1 MRFAVARQQG
11 LTEDIAGLV
20 DDGYEATELDERH
33 KLAVAFTDAFLA
45 ATPPDEELQAALRA
59 EFSDAE
65 IVEMATAVL
74 AFHAFSK
81 MLIALGLEPEQMDT
95 IVHAT
100 PGSAPR

>member
-20 DDGYEATELDERH
+20 DDGYEQTELDARH
-33 KLAVAFTDAFLA
+33 KLAVAFTDSFLS
-45 ATPPDEELQAALRA
+45 ATPPDAELQAGLRA

-95 IVHAT
+95 LVHAT
-100 PGSAPR
+100 PGSANR